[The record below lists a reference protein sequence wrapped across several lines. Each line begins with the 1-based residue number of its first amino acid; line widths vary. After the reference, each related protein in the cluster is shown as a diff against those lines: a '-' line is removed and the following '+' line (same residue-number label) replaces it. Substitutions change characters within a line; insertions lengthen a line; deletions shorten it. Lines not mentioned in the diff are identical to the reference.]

1 MIMSKKVKIFVVSH
15 SPEEI
20 VKIPNNDMYTP
31 LFVGRNGADNL
42 GFLSD
47 DSGDEISAKNP
58 HYCELTG
65 LYWMWKNTDAD
76 IIGLCHYRRH
86 FKGNNNNI
94 ISKNEILDYLSKYD
108 IILPTKNHLVK
119 GTYWETYKNHYFGDA
134 LKVTREV
141 ISDIFPDYLKTFDEV
156 LSQGSFHNYNMF
168 IADKELIDEYC
179 TWVFRILQEVES
191 RIDLN
196 DYPRVLGLISEA
208 IFNVWIEY
216 QNLNVKEIDVSYL
229 GFSLKLRMWIS
240 HNVIIRK
247 TYSFLYKHVLNSSV
261 GETLDKKM
269 TNRYN
274 KL

>member
-1 MIMSKKVKIFVVSH
+1 MNKKIKIFVVSH

-20 VKIPNNDMYTP
+20 VKISGNDMFTP
-31 LFVGRNGADNL
+31 LFVGRNGRDNL

-47 DSGDEISAKNP
+47 DTGDEISAKNP

-86 FKGNNNNI
+86 FKSETGGELSGEDI
-94 ISKNEILDYLSKYD
+94 INYLNDYD
-108 IILPTKNHLVK
+108 IVLPKPNTLVK

-134 LKVTREV
+134 LHITRDV
-141 ISDIFPDYLKTFDEV
+141 LSDLFPDYLKTFDNV
-156 LSQGSFHNYNMF
+156 LNQGSFHNYNMF
-168 IADKELIDEYC
+168 ICDKKLADEYC
-179 TWVFRILQEVES
+179 LWIFEILKEVES
-191 RIDLN
+191 RINLDE
-196 DYPRVLGLISEA
+196 YPRVLGLISEA
-208 IFNVWIEY
+208 ILNVWVEY
-216 QNLNVKEIDVSYL
+216 HGLKVKELEVSYL

-240 HNVIIRK
+240 HNILIRK
-247 TYSFLYKHVLNSSV
+247 TYSFLYRYVLRTSV
-261 GETLDKKM
+261 GENIDKKM

>member
-1 MIMSKKVKIFVVSH
+1 MSKKVKIFVVSH

-20 VKIPNNDMYTP
+20 VKIQSDEVYTP
-31 LFVGRNGADNL
+31 LFVGRNGRENL

-47 DSGDEISAKNP
+47 DEGDEISAKNP

-65 LYWMWKNTDAD
+65 LYWMWKNTSAEV
-76 IIGLCHYRRH
+76 IGLCHYRRH
-86 FKGNNNNI
+86 FKGKNSEKISEDEI
-94 ISKNEILDYLSKYD
+94 IKYLNDYD
-108 IILPTKNHLVK
+108 VILPKMNTLVK

-134 LKVTREV
+134 LNITREV
-141 ISDIFPDYLKTFDEV
+141 INDLFPDYLKTFDDV

-168 IADKELIDEYC
+168 ICDKKLADEYC
-179 TWVFRILQEVES
+179 RWVFSILREVEN
-191 RIDLN
+191 RINLD

-208 IFNVWIEY
+208 ILNVWVKH
-216 QNLNVKEIDVSYL
+216 NDLKVKEVDVSYL

-240 HNVIIRK
+240 HNVFIRK
-247 TYSFLYKHVLNSSV
+247 LYSFLYKHILSSSV
-261 GETLDKKM
+261 GESIDKKM

>member
-1 MIMSKKVKIFVVSH
+1 MNKKIKIFVVSH

-20 VKIPNNDMYTP
+20 VKIEANDMYTP
-31 LFVGRNGADNL
+31 LFVGRNGQDNL

-47 DSGDEISAKNP
+47 DTGMEISAKNP

-86 FKGNNNNI
+86 FKGKNGNI
-94 ISKNEILDYLSKYD
+94 SRNEILDYLSNYD
-108 IILPTKNHLVK
+108 IILPAKNHLVK

-134 LKVTREV
+134 LHITREV
-141 ISDIFPDYLKTFDEV
+141 ISDIFPEYLKTFDEV
-156 LSQGSFHNYNMF
+156 LGQGSFHNYNMF
-168 IADKELIDEYC
+168 ISDKDLIDEYC
-179 TWVFRILQEVES
+179 DWIFKILAEVEA

-196 DYPRVLGLISEA
+196 AYPRVLGLISEA

-216 QNLNVKEIDVSYL
+216 QNLNVKEVDVDYL
-229 GFSLKLRMWIS
+229 GSSLKLRMWIS
-240 HNVIIRK
+240 HNVLIRK
-247 TYSFLYKHVLNSSV
+247 TYSFLYRHVLSSSV
-261 GETLDKKM
+261 GEKVDKKM

>member
-1 MIMSKKVKIFVVSH
+1 MSKKVKIFVVSH

-20 VKIPNNDMYTP
+20 VKINSDEMYTP
-31 LFVGRNGADNL
+31 LFVGRNGRENL

-47 DSGDEISAKNP
+47 DVGDEISAKNP

-86 FKGNNNNI
+86 LKSESGKI
-94 ISKNEILDYLSKYD
+94 ISENEIIDYLNDYD
-108 IILPTKNHLVK
+108 MILPSKNHLVK
-119 GTYWETYKNHYFGDA
+119 GTYWETYRNHYFGEA
-134 LKVTREV
+134 LEITRDV
-141 ISDIFPDYLKTFDEV
+141 IADLFPDYLKTFDEV
-156 LSQGSFHNYNMF
+156 LSQDAFHNYNMF
-168 IADKELIDEYC
+168 IADKKLVDEYC
-179 TWVFRILQEVES
+179 SWIFPILQEVES

-196 DYPRVLGLISEA
+196 NYPRVLGMISEA

-216 QNLNVKEIDVSYL
+216 HDLKVKELDVDYL

-240 HNVIIRK
+240 HNVAIRK
-247 TYSFLYKHVLNSSV
+247 TYSFLYKHVLSSSV
-261 GETLDKKM
+261 GQTIDKKM